1 MSGVIQHRVSWEA
14 YCALPGTRVSHLKEL
29 RRSPQHYQYML
40 ANPIE
45 TTAMRLGTASHTAVL
60 EPERFESTYTFWTRR
75 TDSGRL
81 APRTGKH
88 WDAFVAENAGRLVLS
103 DAEAETALTIQRAIR
118 STPAAMRYLG
128 SGDPEVTM
136 QWDIDGHACKGRMDW
151 LTHEH
156 GRPIVVGLKTARDA
170 RPFLFGSQAAK
181 LAYHLQW
188 AYYFDGFR
196 KICGDEPRMVEIV
209 VENKPPHAVAVY
221 NIPADIINQGRD
233 EYLEMLA
240 LLQGCQQKNEWP
252 GPVTEEQDLTLPSWV
267 YESSDDLT
275 DLGLEA

>member
-1 MSGVIQHRVSWEA
+1 MSGVIQPRVSWEA

-29 RRSPQHYQYML
+29 RRSPLHYRHML
-40 ANPIE
+40 ANPTE
-45 TTAMRLGTASHTAVL
+45 TTAMRLGTAAHTAVL
-60 EPERFESTYTFWTRR
+60 EPERFQSTYAFWTRR

-88 WDAFVAENAGRLVLS
+88 WDAFVAENPDRLFLS
-103 DAEAETALTIQRAIR
+103 DAEAEAALTIQRAIR
-118 STPAAMRYLG
+118 SNSAAMRYLG
-128 SGDPEVTM
+128 KGEPEVTM

-181 LAYHLQW
+181 LAYHFQW

-196 KICGDEPRMVEIV
+196 KIRGEDPRMVEIV
-209 VENKPPHAVAVY
+209 VESKPPHAVAVY
-221 NIPADIINQGRD
+221 NIPADIIDQGRD

-240 LLQGCQQKNEWP
+240 LLQECQRKNEWP
-252 GPVTEEQDLTLPSWV
+252 GPVIEEQDLTLPSWV